1 MHRILNLH
9 RDTSE
14 YIEAV
19 AELNKNT
26 DEKKEKHQAYGDALD
41 VIEKEIDSKFVMQLD
56 GAVGALLAVTDE
68 TAFELGFRYACEVMQ
83 ALGFG
88 GVVNG

>member
-1 MHRILNLH
+1 MNRILELH
-9 RDTSE
+9 RDTTE
-14 YIEAV
+14 YVEAV
-19 AELNKNT
+19 AKLNKNT
-26 DEKKEKHQAYGDALD
+26 DEKQEKHQNYSDALD
-41 VIEKEIDSKFVMQLD
+41 IAEKEMDVEFVMKLD
-56 GAVGALLAVTDE
+56 SAVGALLAVTDE